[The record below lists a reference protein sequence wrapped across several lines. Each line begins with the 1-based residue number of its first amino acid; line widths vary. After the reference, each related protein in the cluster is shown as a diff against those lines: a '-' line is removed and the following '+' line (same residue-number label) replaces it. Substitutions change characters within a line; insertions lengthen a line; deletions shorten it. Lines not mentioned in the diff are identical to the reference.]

1 MEENKHEVAIVP
13 QGTTELNMF
22 GSITAFEAG
31 QRMAKVFAT
40 STLVP
45 ESYHNNI
52 GNCMIALNLA
62 QRM

>member
-22 GSITAFEAG
+22 GSIAAFEAG

-45 ESYHNNI
+45 ES
-52 GNCMIALNLA
+52 
-62 QRM
+62 